1 MNLTTK
7 VNAQNE
13 PIIKIK
19 DLCKDFMV
27 DGKVFSALKNVD
39 LEVMEKDI
47 YGIIGL
53 SGAGKS
59 TLVRCINLL
68 EVPTSGSIHFLG
80 EELFSD
86 TKKQTKKINSYRRK
100 MGMIFQG
107 FNLFEQ
113 RDVLK
118 NVLYP
123 LELDG
128 VDKNVAKEKALNLLK
143 LVGLEEKVHAY
154 PSQLSGGQKQRV
166 AIARA
171 LANDPKVLLC
181 DEPTSALDPNTT
193 VQILQLLK
201 DINEKLGVTIIIITH
216 EMNIIEKIC
225 NKVSIISESKIVETG
240 MVKDVFKNPKSAVAR
255 ELILPMESFKIN
267 PSMNKKYLRLV
278 FDGTVDEPVISNLIL
293 SVKCEL
299 NILSSNVKTFEKKV
313 YGQMIIQIPND
324 KMILK
329 QVKAFL
335 IKKEILVEEVDDS
348 GFDTNIRI
356 D

>member
-1 MNLTTK
+1 MN
-7 VNAQNE
+7 
-13 PIIKIK
+13 PIIKIEN
-19 DLCKDFMV
+19 LCKDFIV
-27 DGKVFSALKNVD
+27 DGKIFSALKNVD

-68 EVPTSGSIHFLG
+68 EVPTSGSIYFLG

-86 TKKQTKKINSYRRK
+86 SKKETKKINIYRQK

-123 LELDG
+123 LELAKT
-128 VDKNVAKEKALNLLK
+128 DKEIAKEKALNLLK
-143 LVGLEEKVHAY
+143 LVGLEEKIHAY

-216 EMNIIEKIC
+216 EMNIIEQIC
-225 NKVSIISESKIVETG
+225 NKVSIISESRIVETG
-240 MVKDVFKNPKSAVAR
+240 LVKDVFKNPKSAVAR

-299 NILSSNVKTFEKKV
+299 NILSSNVKTFEDKV

-324 KMILK
+324 KNISK
-329 QVKAFL
+329 QVKDFL
-335 IKKEILVEEVDDS
+335 VKKEILVEEVDDS
-348 GFDTNIRI
+348 GLDTNIRI

>member
-1 MNLTTK
+1 MN
-7 VNAQNE
+7 
-13 PIIKIK
+13 PIIKINN
-19 DLCKDFMV
+19 LCKDFET
-27 DGKVFSALKNVD
+27 DGKVFNALINVD

-68 EVPTSGSIHFLG
+68 EVPTSGSIYFLG
-80 EELFSD
+80 EELFSNVN
-86 TKKQTKKINSYRRK
+86 KETKKINLHRQK

-113 RDVLK
+113 RNVLK

-123 LELDG
+123 LELSKI
-128 VDKNVAKEKALNLLK
+128 DKKVAEEKAINLLK
-143 LVGLEEKVHAY
+143 LVGLGDKIYSY

-193 VQILQLLK
+193 NQILELLK

-216 EMNIIEKIC
+216 EMKIIEQIC
-225 NKVSIISESKIVETG
+225 NKVSIISDSRIVETG
-240 MVKDVFKNPKSAVAR
+240 FVKDVFKNPKSPIAR

-267 PSMNKKYLRLV
+267 PDVNKKYLRLV
-278 FDGTVDEPVISNLIL
+278 FDGTVDEPIISNLIL

-299 NILSSNVKTFEKKV
+299 NILSSNVKTFEEKV

-324 KMILK
+324 ELISK
-329 QVKAFL
+329 QVKEFL
-335 IKKEILVEEVDDS
+335 VNKEIIVEEVDDD
-348 GFDTNIRI
+348 GLDTNIRI

>member
-1 MNLTTK
+1 MN
-7 VNAQNE
+7 
-13 PIIKIK
+13 PIIEISN
-19 DLCKDFMV
+19 LCKEFIV
-27 DGKVFSALKNVD
+27 DGKVFNALKNVD
-39 LEVMEKDI
+39 LSVMEKDI

-59 TLVRCINLL
+59 TLLRCINLL
-68 EVPTSGSIHFLG
+68 ETPTSGHISFLG

-86 TKKQTKKINSYRRK
+86 TKKVSKKINLYRQK
-100 MGMIFQG
+100 IGMIFQG

-113 RDVLK
+113 RNVLK

-123 LELDG
+123 LELAK
-128 VDKNVAKEKALNLLK
+128 VDKAVAKEKAINLLK
-143 LVGLEEKVHAY
+143 LVGLEEKIYAY

-193 VQILQLLK
+193 NQILELLK

-216 EMNIIEKIC
+216 EMKIIEQIC
-225 NKVSIISESKIVETG
+225 NKVSIISDSKIVETG
-240 MVKDVFKNPKSAVAR
+240 LVKDVFKNPKSPIAR

-267 PSMNKKYLRLV
+267 PDMNKKYLRLV
-278 FDGTVDEPVISNLIL
+278 FDGTVDEPVISSLIL
-293 SVKCEL
+293 SLKCEL
-299 NILSSNVKTFEKKV
+299 NILSSNVKTFEEKV

-324 KMILK
+324 LIILK
-329 QVKAFL
+329 QIKEFL
-335 IKKEILVEEVDDS
+335 LKKEIIVEEVDE
-348 GFDTNIRI
+348 GGLDTNIRI
-356 D
+356 G